1 MVVGAEPRQ
10 LLGRQ
15 REQAVLERLLE
26 TAREGHGGVLVVH
39 GDPGVGKTALLEY
52 ARETAKDF
60 RVVRTSGVEGET
72 ELDYAALQQLCSPL
86 LELMEHLP
94 DPQRDALGVAL
105 GLNPGRP
112 PSPFLVGLAVLGLLS
127 EAAEQRPL
135 LCMVDDAQWLDDASG
150 AALAFVAR
158 RLLAE
163 RIALTFATRSVGSRL
178 LRFPQLRV
186 DPLGR
191 RDARAL
197 LESILPARLDESVVA
212 RIVAETRGNPLAL
225 LELPRGLTPAQ
236 LAGGFGLPA
245 ARPLSAGIEESFRR
259 RLARLPPDARRLL
272 LLAAAEPVGDVA
284 LLWRAAHQLGIPE
297 TTTGAVESEGLLTL
311 DGQVAFRHPLVRSA
325 MYGAAE
331 LNERR
336 VVHRALADATDP
348 EIDPDRRAWHR
359 AQAASVPD
367 EEVAAELEQ
376 SAARAQARGGFA
388 AAAAFLERSVELT
401 VDPAVRAARALRAAD
416 TKRLT
421 GALDSALELAA
432 VADRGPLDDLQRAQ
446 LDVLLG
452 RIAFAANRGNDASPL
467 MLKAAS
473 RLEHVDLTLAHE
485 TYLDALIAALFAGRL
500 GGDANVQVVAG
511 AARAAPRTD
520 AAVPASELLLDG
532 LALLITEGWTSG
544 TAVLKQAIKA
554 FQADGVGADER
565 LRWSWVAGGAAGVI
579 WDYENWDV
587 LTAREERL
595 ARDAGALTV
604 LPITLSIRAGLRAL
618 AGDVAEAAFLVD
630 QVQVV
635 TDASDNRRFP
645 NAALLVAALRGEEHE
660 ARQLAEAI
668 TKDSSARGEGL
679 ALAVISW
686 ATAVLCNALGRY
698 EDAFRAATDALEDP
712 NDLWYSGW
720 AIVELIE
727 AASRT
732 GTPEQAQPALEQLV
746 ERTDASGTDW
756 ALATQARC
764 RALLSGIDEAETLYQ
779 EAIERLSP
787 TRLRLDLARARLLY
801 GEWLRR
807 QSRRVDARNEL
818 RAAYDMFTDFGMNA
832 FAERA
837 RIELQATGE
846 HARKRSVD
854 TLGQLTP
861 QEEQI
866 ARLTAEGHTNR
877 EIATQ
882 LFISPSTVEYHLRKS
897 FRKLGVKSR
906 TQLANRMSL
915 G

>member
-1 MVVGAEPRQ
+1 MVVSAEPRQ

-26 TAREGHGGVLVVH
+26 SAREGHGGVLVLH

-52 ARETAKDF
+52 ALDTANDF

-72 ELDYAALQQLCSPL
+72 ELDYAALQHLCSPL
-86 LELMEHLP
+86 LALIERLP
-94 DPQRDALGVAL
+94 DPQSDALRVAF
-105 GLNPGRP
+105 GLSPGRP
-112 PSPFLVGLAVLGLLS
+112 PSPFMVGLAVLGLLS
-127 EAAEQRPL
+127 EEAEQRPL

-178 LRFPQLRV
+178 LRFPELHV

-197 LESILPARLDESVVA
+197 LESILPARLDASVLE

-236 LAGGFGLPA
+236 LAGGFDLPA
-245 ARPLSAGIEESFRR
+245 ALPLSAGIEESFRR
-259 RLARLPPDARRLL
+259 RLARLPRDARRLL
-272 LLAAAEPVGDVA
+272 LLAAAEPVGDPA
-284 LLWRAAHQLGIPE
+284 LLWRAARQLGIPE
-297 TTTGAVESEGLLTL
+297 TTTGAVEAEGLLTV
-311 DGQVAFRHPLVRSA
+311 DGEVAFRHPLVRSA
-325 MYGAAE
+325 VYGAAE
-331 LNERR
+331 PNERR
-336 VVHRALADATDP
+336 VAHQALADATDP
-348 EIDPDRRAWHR
+348 QIDPDRRAWHR

-376 SAARAQARGGFA
+376 SASRAQARGGFA
-388 AAAAFLERSVELT
+388 AAAAFLERSVALT
-401 VDPAVRAARALRAAD
+401 VDPARRGARALRAAD

-421 GALDSALELAA
+421 GALDSALGLAA
-432 VADRGPLDDLQRAQ
+432 VAERGPLDDLQRAQ

-452 RIAFAANRGNDASPL
+452 RIAFAGNRGNDASPL
-467 MLKAAS
+467 MLKAAT
-473 RLEHVDLTLAHE
+473 RLEHVDLRLAHE

-500 GGDANVQVVAG
+500 AVDATPQVVAG
-511 AARAAPRTD
+511 AARAAPHSD
-520 AAVPASELLLDG
+520 EPVPASELLLDG
-532 LALLITEGWTSG
+532 LALLVADGWTSG
-544 TAVLKQAIKA
+544 TAALKEAIEA
-554 FQADGVGADER
+554 FRADDVGVDAQ
-565 LRWSWVAGGAAGVI
+565 LRWSWAAGSAAGVI

-595 ARDAGALTV
+595 AREAGALTV
-604 LPITLSIRAGLRAL
+604 LPITLSIRAGLRTF
-618 AGDVAEAAFLVD
+618 AGDLAEAGFLVD

-645 NAALLVAALRGEEHE
+645 NAALLVAAFRGDERE
-660 ARQLAEAI
+660 ARQIAEAI
-668 TKDSSARGEGL
+668 TEDSSARGEGL
-679 ALAVISW
+679 ALAVASW
-686 ATAVLCNALGRY
+686 ATAVLCNGLGRY
-698 EDAFRAATDALEDP
+698 EDAFRAATDALENP

-720 AIVELIE
+720 GIVELIE

-732 GTPEQAQPALEQLV
+732 GKAEEAQPRLEELI
-746 ERTDASGTDW
+746 ERTNASGTDW
-756 ALATQARC
+756 ALAVQARC
-764 RALLSGIDEAETLYQ
+764 RALLSEVDEAEALYQ

-787 TRLRLDLARARLLY
+787 TPLRLDLARARLLY

-818 RAAYDMFTDFGMNA
+818 RTAYEMFTDFGMSA

-846 HARKRSVD
+846 HVRKPSVGA
-854 TLGQLTP
+854 LGQLTP
-861 QEEQI
+861 QEEQV
-866 ARLTAEGHTNR
+866 ARLAAEGHTNR

-882 LFISPSTVEYHLRKS
+882 LFISPSTVEYHLHKV
-897 FRKLGVKSR
+897 FRKLRVTSR
-906 TQLANRMSL
+906 AQLARRMP
-915 G
+915 

>member
-1 MVVGAEPRQ
+1 MAVGAQPRQ

-26 TAREGHGGVLVVH
+26 TASEGHGGVLVLH

-52 ARETAKDF
+52 ALDTAKDF

-86 LELMEHLP
+86 LELIDRLP
-94 DPQRDALGVAL
+94 DPQRDALGVAF
-105 GLNPGRP
+105 GLSPGRP
-112 PSPFLVGLAVLGLLS
+112 PSPFMVGLAVLGLLS
-127 EAAEQRPL
+127 EEAEQRPL
-135 LCMVDDAQWLDDASG
+135 LCIVDDAQWLDDASG

-163 RIALTFATRSVGSRL
+163 RIALTFATRSVGNRL
-178 LRFPQLRV
+178 RRFPELSV

-197 LESILPARLDESVVA
+197 LESMLPARLDASVLD
-212 RIVAETRGNPLAL
+212 RIVAETGGNPLAL

-236 LAGGFGLPA
+236 LAGGFDLPA
-245 ARPLSAGIEESFRR
+245 AQPLSAGIEESFRR
-259 RLARLPPDARRLL
+259 RLGRLPRDARRLL
-272 LLAAAEPVGDVA
+272 LLAAAEPVGDSA
-284 LLWRAAHQLGIPE
+284 LLWRAAYRLEIPE
-297 TTTGAVESEGLLTL
+297 TATGAVESEGLLTV
-311 DGQVAFRHPLVRSA
+311 DGEVSFRHPLVRSA
-325 MYGAAE
+325 VYGAAE
-331 LNERR
+331 PNERR
-336 VVHRALADATDP
+336 VVHQALADETDP
-348 EIDPDRRAWHR
+348 LIDPDRRAWHR
-359 AQAASVPD
+359 AQAAALPD
-367 EEVAAELEQ
+367 EEIAAELEQ

-388 AAAAFLERSVELT
+388 AAAAFLERSVALT
-401 VDPAVRAARALRAAD
+401 ADPARRAARALRAAD

-421 GALDSALELAA
+421 GALDSAFGLAA

-452 RIAFAANRGNDASPL
+452 RIAFAGNRGNDAPPL
-467 MLKAAS
+467 MLQAAS
-473 RLEHVDLTLAHE
+473 RLEHVDLRLAHE

-500 GGDANVQVVAG
+500 AAEANVQVVAA
-511 AARAAPRTD
+511 AARAAPRS
-520 AAVPASELLLDG
+520 AGAVPAAELLLDG
-532 LALLITEGWTSG
+532 LALLVTDGWAAG
-544 TAVLKQAIKA
+544 TAVLKEAIKV
-554 FQADGVGADER
+554 FRDDDVGVAEQ

-604 LPITLSIRAGLRAL
+604 LPITLSIRAGVRVF
-618 AGDVAEAAFLVD
+618 AGDLAEAGFLVD

-645 NAALLVAALRGEEHE
+645 NAALLVAAFRGEERE

-668 TKDSSARGEGL
+668 TKDSKARGEGL
-679 ALAVISW
+679 ALAVASS
-686 ATAVLCNALGRY
+686 ATAVLCNGLGRY

-720 AIVELIE
+720 AMVELIE

-732 GTPEQAQPALEQLV
+732 GKAEQAEPHLEELI

-764 RALLSGIDEAETLYQ
+764 RALLSGVDEAEALYR

-787 TRLRLDLARARLLY
+787 TQLRLELGRARLLY

-818 RAAYDMFTDFGMNA
+818 RTAYELFTDFGMNA

-861 QEEQI
+861 QEEQV
-866 ARLTAEGHTNR
+866 ARLAAEGHTNR
-877 EIATQ
+877 EIATR
-882 LFISPSTVEYHLRKS
+882 LFISPSTVEYHLHKI
-897 FRKLGVKSR
+897 FRKLRVTSR
-906 TQLANRMSL
+906 AQLARRMP
-915 G
+915 

>member
-1 MVVGAEPRQ
+1 MVVSAEPRQ

-26 TAREGHGGVLVVH
+26 TAREGRGGVLVVY

-52 ARETAKDF
+52 ALDTANDF

-72 ELDYAALQQLCSPL
+72 DLDYAALQHLCSPL
-86 LELMEHLP
+86 LELIERLP
-94 DPQRDALGVAL
+94 DPQRDALRVAF
-105 GLNPGRP
+105 GLSSGRP
-112 PSPFLVGLAVLGLLS
+112 PSPFMVGLAVLGLLS
-127 EAAEQRPL
+127 EAAEERPL
-135 LCMVDDAQWLDDASG
+135 LCIVDDAQWLDDASG

-163 RIALTFATRSVGSRL
+163 RIALTFATRNVGSRL
-178 LRFPQLRV
+178 LRFPELPIV
-186 DPLGR
+186 PLGR

-197 LESILPARLDESVVA
+197 LESVLPARLDASVLE
-212 RIVAETRGNPLAL
+212 RIVAETGGNPLAL

-236 LAGGFGLPA
+236 LAGGFDLPA
-245 ARPLSAGIEESFRR
+245 ALPLSAGIEESFRR
-259 RLARLPPDARRLL
+259 RLARLPLDARRLL
-272 LLAAAEPVGDVA
+272 LLAAAEPVGDPA

-297 TTTGAVESEGLLTL
+297 TTTAAVESEGLLTL
-311 DGQVAFRHPLVRSA
+311 DGQVTFRHPLVRSA
-325 MYGAAE
+325 VYGAAE
-331 LNERR
+331 PIERR
-336 VVHRALADATDP
+336 VAHQALADATDP
-348 EIDPDRRAWHR
+348 QIDPDRRAWHR
-359 AQAASVPD
+359 AQAVSVPD
-367 EEVAAELEQ
+367 EEVAAGLEQ

-388 AAAAFLERSVELT
+388 AAAAFLERSVTLT
-401 VDPAVRAARALRAAD
+401 VDPARRGARALRAAD

-421 GALDSALELAA
+421 GALDSALALAA
-432 VADRGPLDDLQRAQ
+432 VADRGPLDDLQRGQ

-452 RIAFAANRGNDASPL
+452 RIAFAGNRGNDASPL

-473 RLEHVDLTLAHE
+473 RLEHVDLRLAHE

-500 GGDANVQVVAG
+500 AVDANVQVVAG
-511 AARAAPRTD
+511 AARAAPRSD
-520 AAVPASELLLDG
+520 GAVPASELLLDG
-532 LALLITEGWTSG
+532 LALLVTDGWTAG
-544 TAVLKQAIKA
+544 TAVLKEAIKA
-554 FQADGVGADER
+554 FRADDVGVDEQ

-595 ARDAGALTV
+595 ARDAGALAV
-604 LPITLSIRAGLRAL
+604 LPITLSIRAGVRAL
-618 AGDVAEAAFLVD
+618 AGDLAEAGFLVD

-645 NAALLVAALRGEEHE
+645 NAALLVAAYRGEERE
-660 ARQLAEAI
+660 ARQFAEAI

-679 ALAVISW
+679 ALAVASW
-686 ATAVLCNALGRY
+686 ATALLCNGLGRY

-720 AIVELIE
+720 AMVELIE

-732 GTPEQAQPALEQLV
+732 GNQEQAQPALEELV

-764 RALLSGIDEAETLYQ
+764 RALLSGDDDAEALYR
-779 EAIERLSP
+779 EAIERLLP
-787 TRLRLDLARARLLY
+787 GRLRLDLARARLLY

-818 RAAYDMFTDFGMNA
+818 RTAYEMFTDFGMNA

-861 QEEQI
+861 QEEQV
-866 ARLTAEGHTNR
+866 ARLAAEGHTNR

-882 LFISPSTVEYHLRKS
+882 LFISPSTVEYHLHKV
-897 FRKLGVKSR
+897 FRKLRVTSR
-906 TQLANRMSL
+906 AQLARRMP
-915 G
+915 

>member
-1 MVVGAEPRQ
+1 MVVGAGTRQ

-52 ARETAKDF
+52 ALQTAKDF
-60 RVVRTSGVEGET
+60 RVVRASGVEGEM

-86 LELMEHLP
+86 LALIERLP
-94 DPQRDALGVAL
+94 DPQRDALGVAF
-105 GLNPGRP
+105 GLSLGRP
-112 PSPFLVGLAVLGLLS
+112 PSPFMVGLAVLGLLS
-127 EAAEQRPL
+127 EEAEQRPL
-135 LCMVDDAQWLDDASG
+135 LCIVDDAQWLDDASG

-178 LRFPQLRV
+178 LRFPELPV

-197 LESILPARLDESVVA
+197 LESILPARLDASVLE
-212 RIVAETRGNPLAL
+212 RIVAETGGNPLAL

-236 LAGGFGLPA
+236 LAGGFDLPA
-245 ARPLSAGIEESFRR
+245 ALPLSMGIEESFRR
-259 RLARLPPDARRLL
+259 RLARLPLDARRLL
-272 LLAAAEPVGDVA
+272 LLAAAEPVGDPA
-284 LLWRAAHQLGIPE
+284 LLWRAAHQLGIAE
-297 TTTGAVESEGLLTL
+297 TTTAAVESEGLLTL
-311 DGQVAFRHPLVRSA
+311 DGEVAFRHPLVRSA
-325 MYGAAE
+325 VYGAAE
-331 LNERR
+331 PNERR
-336 VVHRALADATDP
+336 VAHEALADATDP
-348 EIDPDRRAWHR
+348 RIDPDRRAWHR

-388 AAAAFLERSVELT
+388 AAAAFLERSVALT
-401 VDPAVRAARALRAAD
+401 VDPARRGARALRAAD
-416 TKRLT
+416 TKRLS
-421 GALDSALELAA
+421 GALDSALGLAA
-432 VADRGPLDDLQRAQ
+432 VAERGPLDDLQRAQ

-473 RLEHVDLTLAHE
+473 RLEHVDLRLAHE
-485 TYLDALIAALFAGRL
+485 TYLDAWIAALFAGRL
-500 GGDANVQVVAG
+500 AVDANLQVVAG
-511 AARAAPRTD
+511 AARVAPRSD
-520 AAVPASELLLDG
+520 EAIPASELLLDG
-532 LALLITEGWTSG
+532 LALLVTDGWTSG
-544 TAVLKQAIKA
+544 TAVLKEAIKA
-554 FQADGVGADER
+554 FRADGGGVDEQ

-595 ARDAGALTV
+595 ARDTGALTV
-604 LPITLSIRAGLRAL
+604 LPITLSIRAGVRAL
-618 AGDVAEAAFLVD
+618 AGDLAEASFLVD

-635 TDASDNRRFP
+635 TDASDNRRFS
-645 NAALLVAALRGEEHE
+645 NAALLVAAFRGDERE

-668 TKDSSARGEGL
+668 TRDSLDRGEGL
-679 ALAVISW
+679 ALAVASW
-686 ATAVLCNALGRY
+686 ATAVLCNGLGRY

-720 AIVELIE
+720 AMIELIE

-732 GTPEQAQPALEQLV
+732 GKPEQAQPALEELV

-764 RALLSGIDEAETLYQ
+764 RALLSPADEAEALYR
-779 EAIERLSP
+779 EAIERLLP
-787 TRLRLDLARARLLY
+787 ARLRLDLARARLLY

-818 RAAYDMFTDFGMNA
+818 RTAYEMFTDFGMNA

-846 HARKRSVD
+846 HARKRSPD

-861 QEEQI
+861 QEEQV
-866 ARLTAEGHTNR
+866 ARLVAEGHTNR

-882 LFISPSTVEYHLRKS
+882 LFISPSTVEYHLHKV
-897 FRKLGVKSR
+897 FRKLRVTSR
-906 TQLANRMSL
+906 AQLARRMP
-915 G
+915 

>member
-1 MVVGAEPRQ
+1 MVVSAEPRQ

-15 REQAVLERLLE
+15 REQAVIERLLE
-26 TAREGHGGVLVVH
+26 TAREGRGGVLVVH

-52 ARETAKDF
+52 ALDTAKDF

-72 ELDYAALQQLCSPL
+72 ELDYAALQHLCSPL
-86 LELMEHLP
+86 LELIERLP
-94 DPQRDALGVAL
+94 DPQRDALRVAF
-105 GLNPGRP
+105 GLSSGPP
-112 PSPFLVGLAVLGLLS
+112 PSPFMVGLAVLGLLS
-127 EAAEQRPL
+127 EAAEERPL
-135 LCMVDDAQWLDDASG
+135 LCIVDDAQWLDHASG
-150 AALAFVAR
+150 AALTFVAR

-163 RIALTFATRSVGSRL
+163 RIALTFATRNVGSRL
-178 LRFPQLRV
+178 LRFPELPI

-197 LESILPARLDESVVA
+197 LESVLPARLDASVLE
-212 RIVAETRGNPLAL
+212 RIVAETGGNPLAV

-236 LAGGFGLPA
+236 LAGGFDLPA
-245 ARPLSAGIEESFRR
+245 ALPLSAGIEESFRR
-259 RLARLPPDARRLL
+259 RLARLPLDARRLL
-272 LLAAAEPVGDVA
+272 LLAAAEPVGDPA

-297 TTTGAVESEGLLTL
+297 TTTAAVESEGLLTL

-325 MYGAAE
+325 VYGAAE
-331 LNERR
+331 PIERR
-336 VVHRALADATDP
+336 VAHQALADATDP
-348 EIDPDRRAWHR
+348 QIDPDRRAWHR
-359 AQAASVPD
+359 AQAVSVPD
-367 EEVAAELEQ
+367 EEVAAGLEQ

-388 AAAAFLERSVELT
+388 AAAAFLERSVTLT
-401 VDPAVRAARALRAAD
+401 VDPARRGARALRAAD

-421 GALDSALELAA
+421 GALDSALALAA

-452 RIAFAANRGNDASPL
+452 RIAFAGNRGNDASPL

-473 RLEHVDLTLAHE
+473 RLEHVDLRLAHE

-500 GGDANVQVVAG
+500 AVDANVQVVAG
-511 AARAAPRTD
+511 AARAAPRSD
-520 AAVPASELLLDG
+520 GAVPASELLLDG
-532 LALLITEGWTSG
+532 LALLVTDGWTVG
-544 TAVLKQAIKA
+544 TAVLKEAINA
-554 FQADGVGADER
+554 FRADDVGVDEQ

-579 WDYENWDV
+579 WDYENWDL

-595 ARDAGALTV
+595 ARDAGALAV
-604 LPITLSIRAGLRAL
+604 LPITLSIRAGVRAL
-618 AGDVAEAAFLVD
+618 AGDLTEAGFLVD

-645 NAALLVAALRGEEHE
+645 NAALLVAAYRGEERE
-660 ARQLAEAI
+660 ARQFAEAI

-679 ALAVISW
+679 ALAVASW
-686 ATAVLCNALGRY
+686 ATALLCNGLGRY

-720 AIVELIE
+720 AMVELIE

-732 GTPEQAQPALEQLV
+732 GNQEQAQPALEELV

-764 RALLSGIDEAETLYQ
+764 RALLSGDVEAEALYQ
-779 EAIERLSP
+779 EAIERLLP
-787 TRLRLDLARARLLY
+787 TRLRVDLARARLLY

-807 QSRRVDARNEL
+807 QSRRVDARSEL
-818 RAAYDMFTDFGMNA
+818 RTAYEMFTDFGMSA

-846 HARKRSVD
+846 HVRKRSVD

-861 QEEQI
+861 QEEQV
-866 ARLTAEGHTNR
+866 ARLAAEGHTNR

-882 LFISPSTVEYHLRKS
+882 LFISPSTVEYHLHKV
-897 FRKLGVKSR
+897 FRKLRVTSR
-906 TQLANRMSL
+906 AQLARRMP
-915 G
+915 

>member
-1 MVVGAEPRQ
+1 VQ

-15 REQAVLERLLE
+15 RQQAVLERLLE

-52 ARETAKDF
+52 ALETADDF
-60 RVVRTSGVEGET
+60 RVVRTSGIEGET

-86 LELMEHLP
+86 LELIERLP
-94 DPQRDALGVAL
+94 DPQRDALGVAF
-105 GLNPGRP
+105 GLRPGRP

-127 EAAEQRPL
+127 EAAEQRPV
-135 LCMVDDAQWLDDASG
+135 LCTVDDAQWLDDASG

-163 RIALTFATRSVGSRL
+163 RIALTFATRTVGRRL
-178 LRFPQLRV
+178 LSFPQLRI

-197 LESILPARLDESVVA
+197 LDSILPARLDESVLD
-212 RIVAETRGNPLAL
+212 RIVADTGGNPLAL

-236 LAGGFGLPA
+236 LAGGFDLPA
-245 ARPLSAGIEESFRR
+245 ALPLSTGIEESFRR
-259 RLARLPPDARRLL
+259 RLARLPRDARRLL
-272 LLAAAEPVGDVA
+272 LLAAAEPVGDPA

-297 TTTGAVESEGLLTL
+297 TTTGAVESEGLLRL
-311 DGQVAFRHPLVRSA
+311 DGEVAFRHPLVRSA
-325 MYGAAE
+325 VYGAAE
-331 LNERR
+331 PNERR
-336 VVHRALADATDP
+336 VVHQALADATDAQ
-348 EIDPDRRAWHR
+348 IDPDRRAWHR

-388 AAAAFLERSVELT
+388 AAAAFLERSVALT
-401 VDPAVRAARALRAAD
+401 VDPARGAARALRAAE

-421 GALDSALELAA
+421 GALDSALGLAA

-446 LDVLLG
+446 LDVLLA
-452 RIAFAANRGNDASPL
+452 RIAFAGNRGNDAPPL

-473 RLEHVDLTLAHE
+473 RLEHVDLRLAHE

-500 GGDANVQVVAG
+500 AGDANVQVVAG
-511 AARAAPRTD
+511 AARAAPRSEEV
-520 AAVPASELLLDG
+520 VPASELLLDG
-532 LALLITEGWTSG
+532 LALLITDGWTSG

-554 FQADGVGADER
+554 FRADDVGVDEQ

-595 ARDAGALTV
+595 ARDAGALAV
-604 LPITLSIRAGLRAL
+604 LPITLSIRAGVRAL
-618 AGDVAEAAFLVD
+618 AGDLVEAGFLVE

-645 NAALLVAALRGEEHE
+645 NAALLVAAYRGEERE
-660 ARQLAEAI
+660 ARQFAEAI

-679 ALAVISW
+679 ALAVVSW
-686 ATAVLCNALGRY
+686 ATALLCNGLGRY

-720 AIVELIE
+720 AMVELIE

-732 GTPEQAQPALEQLV
+732 GKAELAQPALKQLV
-746 ERTDASGTDW
+746 ERADASGTDW
-756 ALATQARC
+756 ALAVQARC
-764 RALLSGIDEAETLYQ
+764 RALLSGSDEAEALYR
-779 EAIERLSP
+779 EAIERLLSAP
-787 TRLRLDLARARLLY
+787 LRLDLARARLLY

-807 QSRRVDARNEL
+807 ESRRVDARNEL
-818 RAAYDMFTDFGMNA
+818 RTAYEMFTDFGMNA

-846 HARKRSVD
+846 HTRRRSVD

-861 QEEQI
+861 QEEQV
-866 ARLTAEGHTNR
+866 ARLVAEGHTNR

-882 LFISPSTVEYHLRKS
+882 LFISPSTVEYHLHKV
-897 FRKLGVKSR
+897 FRKLRVTSR
-906 TQLANRMSL
+906 TQLARRMP
-915 G
+915 